1 MQARIRYVV
10 IIGFVAVVALAW
22 FFWDSSERAIRAVL
36 REGEAAVEAKD
47 LAAAMSQISRQ
58 YLDEN
63 GLNYL
68 AVRRALGW
76 AFNRFQR
83 IDVRIYD
90 VSIDVNGD
98 QATAR
103 AALQVLTADRSESK
117 YLVGAAGLP
126 ERATIILAKE
136 RLAWKVVSLNG
147 IEMSRLG
154 F

>member
-136 RLAWKVVSLNG
+136 RLAWNVVSLNG